1 MEATMKV
8 LHRSTNPFRSS
19 GHQIPTRQKKFQSEI
34 RCFATALTIVI
45 ATGLFTAFNSFAAF
59 TPSDPANTPMGTAR
73 GIHPGRVTWA
83 CDSRAATWNG
93 SGFWWQGGTT
103 NAAIVESML
112 SNSLEWLTGETAD
125 SLAWKAIFTY
135 YNNRHGKGNLGY
147 AKGERIA
154 VKLNCNQNS
163 DNTIKNDST
172 YGNNHYAAPQ
182 LVRALVRQL
191 VNKAG
196 VPDSL
201 ITLYDATRYIPK
213 TIYDSCH
220 AEFPRLHFVAW
231 AASGGCE
238 GYVRDTT
245 FTIHWSQNLT
255 LETGGGNPTYL
266 PTCVTRAAYLIN
278 LGSLRAHNLA
288 GVTFCAKNHFGS
300 LCASRDGVPSLQA
313 PKAAGVHPYC
323 AVKDFSWGG
332 EWNFTGRAMS
342 TYNSIVDLMGHRHL
356 GEKTVL
362 FLLDGLYV
370 AKDQNTA
377 LSTQFKFQNP
387 PFNGG
392 WPCSIFASQDGVA
405 LESVGL
411 DFMRTESATFTDV
424 NGNVDNY
431 LHEASR
437 ADNPPSGTVYCPD
450 SAGSRLTSLG
460 VHEHWDNATDRKYS
474 RNLGSAG
481 TGIELVSG
489 QPSSVSST
497 LALKA
502 SAPGLKIVQHASKT
516 EIITDGA
523 FSKASISIYNTS
535 GSLVRHN
542 SRNAGTGLSGR
553 LIWDN
558 RSDNGSLVAPGMYT
572 VTAQIAG
579 CQVSGMAMI
588 VR

>member
-1 MEATMKV
+1 MV
-8 LHRSTNPFRSS
+8 
-19 GHQIPTRQKKFQSEI
+19 
-34 RCFATALTIVI
+34 
-45 ATGLFTAFNSFAAF
+45 
-59 TPSDPANTPMGTAR
+59 
-73 GIHPGRVTWA
+73 
-83 CDSRAATWNG
+83 
-93 SGFWWQGGTT
+93 
-103 NAAIVESML
+103 
-112 SNSLEWLTGETAD
+112 SNSLKWLTGETSD
-125 SLAWKAIFTY
+125 SLAWKALFTY
-135 YNNRHGKGNLGY
+135 YNSRHGKGSVAY

-163 DNTIKNDST
+163 DNTLKNEST

-191 VNKAG
+191 VNTAK

-220 AEFPRLHFVAW
+220 AEFPKLHFVAW
-231 AASGGCE
+231 LASGGCE

-266 PTCVTRAAYLIN
+266 PTCVTKAEYLVN

-300 LCASRDGVPSLQA
+300 LCASRDGAPYLQA

-332 EWNFTGRAMS
+332 EWTFTGRPMG

-356 GEKTVL
+356 GEKTLL

-370 AKDQNTA
+370 AKDQNTS

-387 PFNGG
+387 PFNDG

-411 DFMRTESATFTDV
+411 DFMRSESATFIDV

-437 ADNPPSGTVYCPD
+437 ADNPPSGTVYDPEGD
-450 SAGSRLTSLG
+450 GSRLTSLG
-460 VHEHWDNATDRKYS
+460 VHEHWNNATDRTYS
-474 RNLGSAG
+474 RNLGPTG

-489 QPSSVSST
+489 QPSAVSAFRVS
-497 LALKA
+497 KS
-502 SAPGLKIVQHASKT
+502 SAQGLKIVQRAMKT
-516 EIITDGA
+516 EIITSGFFA
-523 FSKASISIYNTS
+523 NASVSIFNTS
-535 GSLVRHN
+535 GTLVRCYAHD
-542 SRNAGTGLSGR
+542 SRNGSSGS
-553 LIWDN
+553 LIWDR
-558 RSDNGSLVAPGMYT
+558 RSDKGSLIAPGLYT
-572 VTAQIAG
+572 IQAIAAG
-579 CQVSGMAMI
+579 RQVSEQAII